1 MQNSEGRELQFG
13 NILGS
18 AWGYGATNRSFYIIT
33 AVSKTGRVKVRP
45 IKKEKV
51 RTADIENGE
60 WSNYV
65 SPRIEFDGPET
76 GYKQVFSNPKHTNPD
91 CDNLIKISD
100 YERAYKIAD
109 SGDEAETLRY
119 TETNSYYI

>member
-1 MQNSEGRELQFG
+1 MENSEGRELQFG

-33 AVSKTGRVKVRP
+33 AVSKTGRVKIKP

-65 SPRIEFDGPET
+65 SPRIQFDGPET
-76 GYKQVFSNPKHTNPD
+76 GYKQVFINSEGEWHV
-91 CDNLIKISD
+91 KISD